1 MSIHYDKLTFTKE
14 QVLKDAE
21 ELNGIM
27 EECDTFYSIVFPF
40 GQDSY
45 TLSDAK
51 NQENTS
57 KPCECSHFSECLDLG
72 GCMKKLTLNK

>member
-1 MSIHYDKLTFTKE
+1 MIHYDKLTFTKD

-27 EECDTFYSIVFPF
+27 EECDTFYTITFAF

-51 NQENTS
+51 KQEKVSTI
-57 KPCECSHFSECLDLG
+57 CECSHFTECLNLDN
-72 GCMKKLTLNK
+72 CRKKLTL

>member
-1 MSIHYDKLTFTKE
+1 MIHYDKLTFTKE
-14 QVLKDAE
+14 QVIADAK

-27 EECDTFYSIVFPF
+27 EECDTFYTIVFPF

-51 NQENTS
+51 NQENKS
-57 KPCECSHFSECLDLG
+57 KPCECSHFTEGLNLDN
-72 GCMKKLTLNK
+72 CSRKLTL

>member
-14 QVLKDAE
+14 QVIADAKD
-21 ELNGIM
+21 LNGTL
-27 EECDTFYSIVFPF
+27 EEDELFYSITFPF

-57 KPCECSHFSECLDLG
+57 KPCECSHFTECLNLNN
-72 GCMKKLTLNK
+72 CSKKLTL